1 MIQVQETSTRSDQF
15 NSADIIEVLEAVT
28 VNNGVEPSEGQSGDF
43 LKIIELTFLDLPF
56 QK

>member
-1 MIQVQETSTRSDQF
+1 MIQVQETSTRSDQV

-43 LKIIELTFLDLPF
+43 LKNN
-56 QK
+56 